1 MSSSSNPRS
10 YPAHEPAPPLAIQ
23 STMNGPVRSAL
34 APRVRVRLSNGK
46 QEIEPVLDGGRT
58 IEDFRA
64 EFLAAFGGVDETVA
78 RALYEQLLNG
88 LHADPRQPL
97 DNSTANLA
105 LALLHEVRP
114 REVLEAMLGCQLVIA
129 HIAAMETSRRAIRGL
144 EQHLSHH
151 AAAGGGLRHKS
162 CATRSAPWKHRER
175 VRGRCSDSMSFVS
188 KVSQARMT
196 ITPVRAYPGRRER
209 DFS

>member
-46 QEIEPVLDGGRT
+46 QEIEPVLDGART

-129 HIAAMETSRRAIRGL
+129 HIAAMETSRRAFHVVPAVYGRADGRA
-144 EQHLSHH
+144 E
-151 AAAGGGLRHKS
+151 AGFG
-162 CATRSAPWKHRER
+162 
-175 VRGRCSDSMSFVS
+175 
-188 KVSQARMT
+188 
-196 ITPVRAYPGRRER
+196 
-209 DFS
+209 